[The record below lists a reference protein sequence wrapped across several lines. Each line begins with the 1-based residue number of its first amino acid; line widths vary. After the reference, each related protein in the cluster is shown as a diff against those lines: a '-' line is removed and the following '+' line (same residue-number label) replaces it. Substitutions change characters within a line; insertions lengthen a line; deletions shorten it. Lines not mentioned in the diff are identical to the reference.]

1 MRYLDL
7 DGSVVD
13 PAVDSGCSRFVSRL
27 GKLSAHSTVAIGME
41 TEHSRGRV
49 RVEPSHKRVR
59 AYLGKELVADTT
71 HPLLVWEVPYYPAY
85 YIPSSDIRAE
95 LVPTAEID
103 HSPSR
108 GDADVYDVKVARA
121 TAPGAARRYP
131 TSPIEEIRDAVHIEW
146 NAMDE
151 WMEEDEP
158 VYVHP
163 RDPYTRV
170 DILASSRHVQVVVEG
185 ETIADSHQPRIL
197 FETGLPPRYYLPLP
211 DVRLDLLTP
220 SQTETHCPYKGTATY
235 WHLDVN
241 GHHYDD
247 FVWIYRAP
255 LPESQKIA
263 GLAAFYNEK
272 IDLYVDGVLQERART
287 KFS

>member
-1 MRYLDL
+1 
-7 DGSVVD
+7 
-13 PAVDSGCSRFVSRL
+13 
-27 GKLSAHSTVAIGME
+27 ME
-41 TEHSRGRV
+41 APHTRGRV

-59 AYLGKELVADTT
+59 AYLGQELVADTI
-71 HPLLVWEVPYYPAY
+71 HPLLVWEAPYYPTY
-85 YIPSSDIRAE
+85 YIPMSDIRAE
-95 LVPTAEID
+95 LVPTGEIE

-108 GDADVYDVKVARA
+108 GDADVYDVKTARA
-121 TAPGAARRYP
+121 TAPGAARRSP
-131 TSPIEEIRDAVHIEW
+131 ASPIEEIRDAVRLDW
-146 NAMDE
+146 KAMDE
-151 WMEEDEP
+151 WLEEDEP

-170 DILASSRHVQVVVEG
+170 DVLASSRHVQVVVEG

-197 FETGLPPRYYLPLP
+197 FETGLPPRFYLPLT
-211 DVRLDLLTP
+211 DIRLDLLTP
-220 SQTETHCPYKGTATY
+220 SPTETHCPYKGTATY

-247 FVWIYRAP
+247 FVWMYRTP

-272 IDLYVDGVLQERART
+272 IDLVVDGVLQERART